1 MIPITG
7 YSDRLSA
14 AIGET
19 IEFKVSSRLANPFRA
34 TLVRVVHA
42 DPNPAGPGMK
52 IDELSSVFEGNF
64 ASVEKPIASGSCVR
78 IADAP
83 LPTHSG
89 GLTVCARIF
98 PTAIDRGEQCVA
110 SQWNEPKQAGFA
122 LLVGTEG
129 VTALLWTAGSPVRVN
144 CSAELAPAWYD
155 VWFTLDPDRRTL
167 RAGVASVFPGITG
180 VPLFAQVEERAAHP
194 VPNWT
199 GKADILIGAQAAS
212 GAHGETIKH
221 FNGKIE
227 QPFIA
232 TSIRKDARRA
242 PRLADVDLRDIFAAW
257 DFQHRID
264 TLDVVDS
271 GPIGLHGRLENLPV
285 RAVTSSAWNGRD
297 MCWRANP
304 SHYAAI
310 HFHDDDLHDAGWAT
324 DFAFTVPAGLRSG
337 AYAMRLRVDGHQDYL
352 PFYVTPALGR
362 PTARIVF
369 VAPTYTYQA
378 YGNYARGNFD
388 EALRERVTQWNA
400 YPHNPDEHRDYG
412 LSTYNLHSDGSGVAF
427 ASRWRPML
435 TFRPGFVTF
444 NDARGSGCRH
454 YIADSHLLDWLE
466 HEGFDFDVV
475 TDDELEL
482 HGSALLEPYA
492 VVLTGTHPEYHTAKT
507 LDAFAGYVRNGGH
520 LAYLGGNGFY
530 WRIAISDCVPGVLEI
545 RRGASGTRAWASA
558 PGEVF
563 HALDGNQGGL
573 WRESGRAPQKLVG
586 IGFSSQGPFEGSPFR
601 VNDAARDAPGG
612 WILDGIPGGL
622 IGDYGLSGGGAAGFE
637 LDSTCAADGS
647 PKAFTLLAASEGH
660 GLAFGP
666 ALDALLSHFATRDR
680 HDPSS
685 LLRAEM
691 IYYESGRGGSVFS
704 VGSITFCGGLSHA
717 GYQNDISKL
726 LRNYLTRAIEAIS

>member
-7 YSDRLSA
+7 YSDKLSA

-19 IEFKVSSRLANPFRA
+19 IEFKVSSRSANPFRA

-52 IDELSSVFEGNF
+52 FEELSGAFDGDF

-78 IADAP
+78 IANAP
-83 LPTHSG
+83 LPGLSE

-98 PTAIDRGEQCVA
+98 PTAIGRGEQCVA
-110 SQWNEPKQAGFA
+110 SQWDEPSQTGYA

-129 VTALLWTAGSPVRVN
+129 VTVMLCTAGSPVRVS
-144 CSAELAPAWYD
+144 CSAELTPAWYD
-155 VWFTLDPDRRTL
+155 VWLTLDRDRQTL
-167 RAGVASVFPGITG
+167 TVGVASVFPGITG
-180 VPLFAQVEERAAHP
+180 VPLHSQAQARVAHP
-194 VPNWT
+194 VPIWA
-199 GKADILIGAQAAS
+199 GQADILIGAQATSGVS
-212 GAHGETIKH
+212 GATTKH

-227 QPFIA
+227 QPFVA
-232 TSIRKDARRA
+232 TSGRADAHRV
-242 PRLADVDLRDIFAAW
+242 PRLGDVDPLHVFAAW
-257 DFQHRID
+257 DFGQRID
-264 TLDVVDS
+264 TLDVVDA
-271 GPIGLHGRLENLPV
+271 GPRGLHGRLENLPA

-337 AYAMRLRVDGHQDYL
+337 AYAMRLRADGHQDYL
-352 PFYVTPALGR
+352 PFYVTPVLGR
-362 PTARIVF
+362 PKTRIVF

-378 YGNYARGNFD
+378 YGNYARDNFD
-388 EALRERVTQWNA
+388 EALRERVAKWKA
-400 YPHNPDEHRDYG
+400 YPHNPDEHREYG

-475 TDDELEL
+475 TDDELER
-482 HGSALLEPYA
+482 HGCAILEPYA
-492 VVLTGTHPEYHTAKT
+492 VVLTGTHPEYHTANT

-530 WRIAISDCVPGVLEI
+530 WRIAISDDVPGVLEI

-573 WRESGRAPQKLVG
+573 WRDSGRPPQQLVG

-601 VNDAARDAPGG
+601 VNDAAREAPGG

-637 LDSTCAADGS
+637 LDSTCVADGS
-647 PKAFTLLAASEGH
+647 PKTYTLLANSEGH
-660 GLAFGP
+660 GPGFGP

-680 HDPSS
+680 RDPST

-691 IYYESGRGGSVFS
+691 IYYESGQGGSVFS
-704 VGSITFCGGLSHA
+704 VGSITFCGGLSHT
-717 GYQNDISKL
+717 GYRNDISTL
-726 LRNYLTRAIEAIS
+726 LRNYLTHAIGARS